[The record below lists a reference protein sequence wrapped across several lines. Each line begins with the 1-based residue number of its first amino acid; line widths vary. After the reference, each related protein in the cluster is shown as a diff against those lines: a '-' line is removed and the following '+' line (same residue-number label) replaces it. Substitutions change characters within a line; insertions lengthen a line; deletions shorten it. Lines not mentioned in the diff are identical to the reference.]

1 MGEVHN
7 AIRILF
13 SWVQRNS
20 RKRGAEM
27 TYLPLTE
34 LLAGVAE
41 EAAELAQAAL
51 KLHRVL
57 DGTNPTPKS
66 YVDAIRDFE
75 EEIADVQLYL
85 ERISYNK
92 MHVTDVKKIKAERWK
107 TRLSNNNKTEQKFAP
122 HCTNGCDKV

>member
-1 MGEVHN
+1 
-7 AIRILF
+7 
-13 SWVQRNS
+13 
-20 RKRGAEM
+20 M

-51 KLHRVL
+51 KLRRVL

-66 YVDAIRDFE
+66 RDEAILDFE

-85 ERISYNK
+85 DRIAYDRVQVANF
-92 MHVTDVKKIKAERWK
+92 KKIKAELWK
-107 TRLSNNNKTEQKFAP
+107 RRMI
-122 HCTNGCDKV
+122 TNDNRR